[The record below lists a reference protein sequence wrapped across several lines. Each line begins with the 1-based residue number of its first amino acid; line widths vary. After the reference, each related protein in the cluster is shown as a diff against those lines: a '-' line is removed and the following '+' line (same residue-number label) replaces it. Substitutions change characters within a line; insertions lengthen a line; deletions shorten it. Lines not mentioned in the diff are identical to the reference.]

1 MLKLLFS
8 LVYGYSCTNPE
19 VNIGGC
25 PQKNLTTHV
34 IWDEQ
39 LELFFYSM
47 AVSNIIVES
56 YKQDFIGYA

>member
-1 MLKLLFS
+1 MLRLSFS
-8 LVYGYSCTNPE
+8 NTNPE